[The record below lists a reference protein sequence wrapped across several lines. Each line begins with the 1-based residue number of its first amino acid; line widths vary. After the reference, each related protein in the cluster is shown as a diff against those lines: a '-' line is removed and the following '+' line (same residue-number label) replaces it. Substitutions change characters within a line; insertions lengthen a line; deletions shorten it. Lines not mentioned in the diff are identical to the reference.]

1 MNAPTTRRKPPAWFK
16 PFADDLAAVKS
27 GLTVNADKEKGEK
40 RAAVKLAMNMSD
52 EEVADLDG
60 KALDAMYA
68 KCQTSI
74 GLNGA
79 FRQVNSSQSVSE
91 MPE

>member
-1 MNAPTTRRKPPAWFK
+1 MPAWAK
-16 PFADDLAAVKS
+16 TLADRVDVVFNSLNA
-27 GLTVNADKEKGEK
+27 NADKEKGEK
-40 RAAVKLAMNMSD
+40 RAAVKLALNMSD
-52 EEVADLDG
+52 DEVADLDG
-60 KALDAMYA
+60 KALDRLYA
-68 KCQTSI
+68 NSQKST

>member
-1 MNAPTTRRKPPAWFK
+1 MPGWAKLLSEQVTAINSQLNAN
-16 PFADDLAAVKS
+16 S
-27 GLTVNADKEKGEK
+27 DKEKGEK
-40 RAAVKLAMNMSD
+40 RAAVKAKFLLDDIAVN
-52 EEVADLDG
+52 ALDG
-60 KALDAMYA
+60 AALDGLYA
-68 KCQTSI
+68 QCQTSV